1 VTETVGG
8 VVTINVTG
16 AVNVNSSDEITMI
29 APTINMKSDKHNK
42 TTMLYDWVS
51 GAGCGT
57 YYTVVNSI
65 AAFQTYSYGFVLNT
79 NLVSVT
85 LNDVAATV
93 NIVSRTKDLIADRK
107 AQIQRE
113 RLDLQVQNSLTSII
127 DNMARLASHDVFIQ
141 RADVEIHD

>member
-1 VTETVGG
+1 V
-8 VVTINVTG
+8 
-16 AVNVNSSDEITMI
+16 
-29 APTINMKSDKHNK
+29 
-42 TTMLYDWVS
+42 
-51 GAGCGT
+51 
-57 YYTVVNSI
+57 
-65 AAFQTYSYGFVLNT
+65 
-79 NLVSVT
+79 VSVT